1 MTDKIRVAFNYFDV
15 ENTDSLLTILSIKD
29 IPIADRIVL
38 DNKTPDYVIVSDR
51 IYFKPEYEQSFR
63 KILTDKSRKPI
74 LIGFMREALSPDLNI
89 FDYAICWNWKFSY
102 RDRVARIPP
111 HIFVGDHN
119 VIMPEMTNNLTQS
132 DAKNLLSS
140 KKRFCNFIYSNSY
153 ADSIRKKIFLD
164 LSQYKRVESLGKSF
178 NNVGTVISGS
188 GDWQELS
195 IKIKNHYKFSI
206 ACENACFDGYT
217 SEKLLTSFQ
226 AHTVP
231 IYWGNPYV
239 SEEYNPEAFIN
250 VNDYNS
256 IDDVIKRV
264 KEIDENDDL
273 WAYIVSRPW
282 QTDSQKKYSEQEYKN
297 YQDFMMNIF
306 SQPLDKAHRV
316 GYGTWPDLC
325 YKSWFLDRH
334 LMGDTRFL
342 YRLRR
347 FLKTPSR
354 LTNKIK
360 KAILPETDI
369 EEFFND

>member
-1 MTDKIRVAFNYFDV
+1 MIDKIRVAFNYFDV
-15 ENTDSLLTILSIKD
+15 HDTDSLLTMLCIKD
-29 IPIADRIVL
+29 IKIADRIVL
-38 DNKTPDYVIVSDR
+38 DNETPDYVIVSDR
-51 IYFKPEYEQSFR
+51 IYFKPEYEKSLR
-63 KILTDKSRKPI
+63 KILTDNNHKPI
-74 LIGFMREALSPDLNI
+74 LIGFMREAISPDLNI

-111 HIFVGDHN
+111 HIFVGDSK

-132 DAKNLLSS
+132 EAKNLLGS
-140 KKRFCNFIYSNSY
+140 KKRFCNFIYSNAS
-153 ADSIRKKIFLD
+153 ADSIRKKIFD
-164 LSQYKRVESLGKSF
+164 ILSQYKRVESLGKYL
-178 NNVGTVISGS
+178 NNVGTVISS
-188 GDWQELS
+188 SCDWQELS

-206 ACENACFDGYT
+206 ACENASFDGYT
-217 SEKLLTSFQ
+217 SEKLLTSLQ

-250 VNDYNS
+250 VNDYNN
-256 IDDVIKRV
+256 IEDVVKRV
-264 KEIDENDDL
+264 KEIDEDDDL

-297 YQDFMMNIF
+297 YQDFMTNIF
-306 SQPLDKAHRV
+306 SQPLDKARRV
-316 GYGTWPDLC
+316 GSGTWPELF
-325 YKSWFLDRH
+325 YKNWFLDRH

-347 FLKTPSR
+347 FIKTPSR

-360 KAILPETDI
+360 KLTLPETDI
-369 EEFFND
+369 DEFFNE